1 MITEFYIRSDL
12 FLYLCRQHQI
22 PESHITDKADLRQDL
37 GLDSISLL
45 QLILYFEVRYNI
57 RINPALFVGKLQFGQ
72 ICSNIKTII
81 TEQHGI

>member
-1 MITEFYIRSDL
+1 MITESYIRSDL
-12 FLYLCRQHQI
+12 SLYLCRQHQI

-45 QLILYFEVRYNI
+45 QLILYFEARYNI
-57 RINPALFVGKLQFGQ
+57 CVNPILFVDKLQFGQ